1 MRVKEEVEQAK
12 IFNSFKKKKKLN
24 NSEILTYNCQGT

>member
-12 IFNSFKKKKKLN
+12 TFNGFKKKKLN